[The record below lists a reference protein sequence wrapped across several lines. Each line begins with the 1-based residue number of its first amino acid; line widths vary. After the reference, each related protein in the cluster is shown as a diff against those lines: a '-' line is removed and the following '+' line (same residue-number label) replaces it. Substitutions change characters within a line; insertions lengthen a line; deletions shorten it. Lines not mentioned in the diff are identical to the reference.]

1 MSKSSEN
8 VTEDQQQPGIPG
20 SWGKIGGTFKLAGA
34 EESRRAWGTSFSHQK
49 FSIQQFKQLSS
60 SFQPFSDTLSRR
72 EDSSHVWRA
81 T

>member
-20 SWGKIGGTFKLAGA
+20 SAG
-34 EESRRAWGTSFSHQK
+34 
-49 FSIQQFKQLSS
+49 IQQERASPQGVGNVVPPSKIQHPFKQLSF

-72 EDSSHVWRA
+72 EDSSHVWCA

>member
-8 VTEDQQQPGIPG
+8 ITEDQQQPGIPG
-20 SWGKIGGTFKLAGA
+20 PAGIPSAA
-34 EESRRAWGTSFSHQK
+34 ENREVWATSFNHQK
-49 FSIQQFKQLSS
+49 FTIQPFKQLSF

-72 EDSSHVWRA
+72 EDSSHVWCA